1 MCYPQMRGGM
11 ALDTHLVERARTAMA
26 FIRWSEAMSVGVSR
40 LDRDH
45 KILIGLI
52 NRLDEANSNGGD
64 GARRVMADAL
74 EVLVAYTIFHF
85 SREEAVMEACGY
97 PAAGQHHDEHAIL
110 TQEVRELQK
119 RFHEDVQPV
128 AAHDVLHFL
137 KGWLNHHILLQDMAY
152 RPFTQGHPAADAAAE
167 AYGMF
172 DFSAAVSFTSEA
184 DLEAAS

>member
-1 MCYPQMRGGM
+1 MG
-11 ALDTHLVERARTAMA
+11 LDKREASMA
-26 FIRWSEAMSVGVSR
+26 FVKWSEAMSVGLAR

-52 NRLDEANSNGGD
+52 NRLDEAGSDGGD
-64 GARRVMADAL
+64 GARQVMAEVL

-97 PAAGQHHDEHAIL
+97 PALEQHHEDHAAL
-110 TQEVRELQK
+110 TREVQDWQQ
-119 RFHEDVQPV
+119 RFHNDPDAIVPS
-128 AAHDVLHFL
+128 DMLHFL

-152 RPFTQGHPAADAAAE
+152 RPHVEGNPAAHAAAE
-167 AYGMF
+167 AYGLF
-172 DFSAAVSFTSEA
+172 DFTTAPCPASEA

>member
-1 MCYPQMRGGM
+1 
-11 ALDTHLVERARTAMA
+11 
-26 FIRWSEAMSVGVSR
+26 MSVGVSR

-52 NRLDEANSNGGD
+52 NRLDETSSGG
-64 GARRVMADAL
+64 GAPQVMAGVL

-85 SREEAVMEACGY
+85 SREEAVMQACGY
-97 PAAGQHHDEHAIL
+97 PALGQHHEDHVAL
-110 TQEVRELQK
+110 TQEVQDWQQRFRENA
-119 RFHEDVQPV
+119 ESV
-128 AAHDVLHFL
+128 APPEILHFL

-152 RPFTQGHPAADAAAE
+152 RPYAEGNMAADAAAE

-172 DFSAAVSFTSEA
+172 DFSAVLYAASEA

>member
-1 MCYPQMRGGM
+1 
-11 ALDTHLVERARTAMA
+11 MA
-26 FIRWSEAMSVGVSR
+26 FVKWSEAMSVGVSR

-52 NRLDEANSNGGD
+52 NRLEEASAGG
-64 GARRVMADAL
+64 GAGAAQVMAEVL

-97 PAAGQHHDEHAIL
+97 PALGQHHEDHVAL
-110 TQEVRELQK
+110 TQEVQDWQQ
-119 RFHEDVQPV
+119 RFCEDLDSIAPL
-128 AAHDVLHFL
+128 DMLHFL

-152 RPFTQGHPAADAAAE
+152 RPYAHGNPVADAAAE
-167 AYGMF
+167 AHGLF
-172 DFSAAVSFTSEA
+172 DFSTASCAASEA